1 MAEHNILEN
10 FNIGVLDNLCYLHIA
25 KDSHVKI
32 NFADLPKLSDD
43 SRVCV
48 SACRAL
54 HSIYRHYKEDF
65 LTDGSNVTAF
75 GLLIKS
81 LLPTLNPPRALGLI
95 LLLDQA
101 PRQLLR
107 GAEIYYAFAFFDH
120 LALQVVTYIHS
131 LPPHL
136 RPDSK
141 EQWMDKLNYPF
152 NNWVYIRFLFILPF
166 VHSESL
172 EHSAVAKA
180 LCTELRV
187 AIENHTGLED
197 SYLARGIAEI
207 DGAAFSH
214 LSLEGPAKNFNGNVN
229 MPSYAFWFLA
239 VLDAHTPVLRRFNR
253 FPWRNRALG
262 RRDTEDEEL
271 FLQQTNWFGCISAG
285 DAARIK
291 ESLENDLDVPLLDGY
306 SDS

>member
-65 LTDGSNVTAF
+65 LTDGSNVLF
-75 GLLIKS
+75 FCLIK
-81 LLPTLNPPRALGLI
+81 LPDNFFVARKFTTHSRS
-95 LLLDQA
+95 
-101 PRQLLR
+101 
-107 GAEIYYAFAFFDH
+107 FDH

-253 FPWRNRALG
+253 FPGEIEHSGGETQKTKSFFYNRQIGLGVYRQAMQQELKRALKMIWMCLCWMDTVTARCERTLEPKS
-262 RRDTEDEEL
+262 RRRKD
-271 FLQQTNWFGCISAG
+271 
-285 DAARIK
+285 
-291 ESLENDLDVPLLDGY
+291 
-306 SDS
+306 

>member
-141 EQWMDKLNYPF
+141 EHWMDKLNYPF
-152 NNWVYIRFLFILPF
+152 NNWVYIRFLFILPSSTPNLLNIQLWQKPS
-166 VHSESL
+166 VQ
-172 EHSAVAKA
+172 
-180 LCTELRV
+180 
-187 AIENHTGLED
+187 
-197 SYLARGIAEI
+197 
-207 DGAAFSH
+207 
-214 LSLEGPAKNFNGNVN
+214 NF
-229 MPSYAFWFLA
+229 
-239 VLDAHTPVLRRFNR
+239 VLRLKIILDWKIHI
-253 FPWRNRALG
+253 WREALQ
-262 RRDTEDEEL
+262 RL
-271 FLQQTNWFGCISAG
+271 M
-285 DAARIK
+285 AR
-291 ESLENDLDVPLLDGY
+291 PLVIFHWKAQPRILMAM
-306 SDS
+306 